1 MQLSSPT
8 FAALLIVK
16 LATSCVTPLSTLI
29 PISSFSPLQLLAST
43 MAFFVIVAET
53 KQTVEKLVA
62 MLL

>member
-16 LATSCVTPLSTLI
+16 LATSCVTPPSTLI
-29 PISSFSPLQLLAST
+29 PISSFSPPQLLVST
-43 MAFFVIVAET
+43 MAFFIIVTET
-53 KQTVEKLVA
+53 KQTVEKLAV